1 MMKKYFKLLE
11 QKPLVLLD
19 ICHFAPF
26 FVSALNRKE
35 EKLHAG
41 RGCRRAADGLGTDG
55 RGRTRV
61 SRRIYGAV
69 KIFDPAAAAAAISL
83 RA

>member
-1 MMKKYFKLLE
+1 MSLSELPHLVKKDFKLLE

-19 ICHFAPF
+19 LCHFAPF

-41 RGCRRAADGLGTDG
+41 RGCRRAADGLGRDG
-55 RGRTRV
+55 GTRV

-69 KIFDPAAAAAAISL
+69 KIFDPAAV

>member
-1 MMKKYFKLLE
+1 MKISQIIGAEAFGPVR
-11 QKPLVLLD
+11 PLPS
-19 ICHFAPF
+19 CSF
-26 FVSALNRKE
+26 FVSALNRKK

-41 RGCRRAADGLGTDG
+41 IRCRRAADGLGTD
-55 RGRTRV
+55 GRTRV

-69 KIFDPAAAAAAISL
+69 KTFDPAGAAAAIAV